1 VSDLVAPFVGETEQ
15 NLARAF
21 AAAQLEDAVLLFD
34 EVDSFLQD
42 RKKARQSWE
51 ITAVNEML
59 TQMESYQGLFIAS
72 TNLMQDLDEASI
84 RRFDLKI
91 HFDYLKPQQIRD
103 LFTSHL
109 KAMKLKDPAGSAV
122 NQLLGEG
129 ALTPGDF
136 ALVARRARFQPFAT
150 AQQMAVALIQEV
162 RLKRQ
167 TQRPIGFVH

>member
-1 VSDLVAPFVGETEQ
+1 
-15 NLARAF
+15 
-21 AAAQLEDAVLLFD
+21 
-34 EVDSFLQD
+34 
-42 RKKARQSWE
+42 
-51 ITAVNEML
+51 ML

-109 KAMKLKDPAGSAV
+109 KAMKLKDPTGSAV

-136 ALVARRARFQPFAT
+136 ALVSRRARFQPFAT
-150 AQQMAVALIQEV
+150 AQQVTVALIQEV